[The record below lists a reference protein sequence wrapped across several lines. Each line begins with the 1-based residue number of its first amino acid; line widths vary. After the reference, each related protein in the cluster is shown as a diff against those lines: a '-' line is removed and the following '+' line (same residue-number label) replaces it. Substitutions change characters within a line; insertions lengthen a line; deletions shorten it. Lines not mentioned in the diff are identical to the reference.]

1 MKKALN
7 KEGLTLYRLFA
18 PTGPHLVVPP
28 CPVRQVGVGVSPTL
42 DDNQILTQGLSISY
56 MKLKE

>member
-28 CPVRQVGVGVSPTL
+28 CPVRQVGVDVSPTL
-42 DDNQILTQGLSISY
+42 DVVCILDGFDENVLQFLTT
-56 MKLKE
+56 